1 MAGLVQALMNLIFIA
16 GKIATVDLG
25 IIHQKGYAMFAV
37 QELSVQQGPER
48 VHLVLHALRVNFE
61 KIAAQLQLIQY
72 ANPVVIVDQTTTDL
86 VDVLVVLTVHV
97 QHVTD
102 VIQDT
107 IVLIVV
113 GHQQE
118 TVLIA
123 LLITTVQVIYQNP
136 GLNIPVTLGHIFLL
150 LRLP

>member
-16 GKIATVDLG
+16 GKIATVDLV

-48 VHLVLHALRVNFE
+48 VHFVLHAPRVNFE
-61 KIAAQLQLIQY
+61 KIAAQQQLIPY
-72 ANPVVIVDQTTTDL
+72 VDPVVIVDQTTTDP

-97 QHVTD
+97 QYVTD
-102 VIQDT
+102 VIQDF
-107 IVLIVV
+107 IVLIVE

-123 LLITTVQVIYQNP
+123 LLITTVQVIYQDP